1 MLISDYFAEVLLEK
15 NIDRVFLYPGGTIA
29 PLVSACLKKNIKIEI
44 FKNEQGAGY
53 AALAKARLTGKAQV
67 VMVTSGPGVTNTIS
81 PIADAYYDSTPIV
94 FVTGQVGTKDLLSRN
109 QVRQRGFQ
117 EVPTTQITSAISKRS
132 TCLLDVEIATEEI
145 PKAFE
150 IAEEGRQGP
159 VILDFPMNIQRT
171 EFIFKKSLKNKD
183 ISTPKG
189 NKSNLSD
196 INSII
201 EAGLNAKRP
210 VILLGQGAL
219 NDSISEEIINLKNLL
234 KALVVTSFL
243 GISSFNTDDNDY
255 VGYIGHTGHFSANVA
270 VHESDFLL
278 VLGSRLDIRQTG
290 TEVNMF
296 VPKGKVAWINN
307 DINELENPRITADWK
322 INENIKDFLNLVNK
336 DFYSKDSLSD
346 DDWKDK
352 ICEMKEKGLEDRPN
366 KNNCFIKPLEVM
378 KALSNRIR
386 DKKTVVVTGVGCHQ
400 HWAARHLP
408 FKPKSNLF
416 LSSGGHGT
424 MGYDLPSAI
433 GAAIALKDFRIY
445 CVVGD
450 GSLLM
455 NIQELA
461 SLAERNLDVKVIL
474 INNQR
479 LGIVSQF
486 QLITWGEDPST
497 GRFGTPDFVSIA
509 KGFSVKAKKIEIS
522 SDLEEGVNWINSFN
536 GPGLLEVMIDNESD
550 IVPMLMGGKMMNDMW
565 MGRM

>member
-1 MLISDYFAEVLLEK
+1 MLISDYFANVLVEK
-15 NIDRVFLYPGGTIA
+15 DIDKVYLYPGGTIA

-53 AALAKARLTGKAQV
+53 AALANARLTGKAQV

-81 PIADAYYDSTPIV
+81 PIADAYYDSTPII
-94 FVTGQVGTKDLLSRN
+94 FITGQVGTADLLSRN
-109 QVRQRGFQ
+109 SVRQRGFQ
-117 EVPTTQITSAISKRS
+117 EVPTTKITSAISKRS
-132 TCLLDVEIATEEI
+132 TCLIDIDIAIQEI
-145 PKAFE
+145 PLAFE
-150 IAEEGRQGP
+150 IAEESRQGP

-171 EFIFKKSLKNKD
+171 EFLDEKS
-183 ISTPKG
+183 S
-189 NKSNLSD
+189 NKSSKSYPERNITNLND

-201 EAGLNAKRP
+201 KAGLSAKRP

-219 NDSISEEIINLKNLL
+219 NNSISEEIINLKNAL

-243 GISSFNTDDNDY
+243 GISSFDTDDRDY
-255 VGYIGHTGHFSANVA
+255 VGYVGHTGHLSANVA

-278 VLGSRLDIRQTG
+278 VLGSRLDVRQTG
-290 TEVNMF
+290 TEVKKF

-307 DINELENPRITADWK
+307 DLNELENPRIKAHWK
-322 INENIKDFLNLVNK
+322 INENVKDFLNLVKK
-336 DFYSKDSLSD
+336 DISSEVSYSD
-346 DDWKDK
+346 DLW
-352 ICEMKEKGLEDRPN
+352 KEKIYKIKDEGIEDKPN
-366 KNNCFIKPLEVM
+366 KNNSLVKPLEVM
-378 KALSNRIR
+378 NALSNHIR
-386 DKKTVVVTGVGCHQ
+386 ERKTVVVTGVGCHQ

-408 FKPKSNLF
+408 FKPESNLF

-433 GAAIALKDFRIY
+433 GAAMTLKDFRIF

-486 QLITWGEDPST
+486 QLITWGKDPST
-497 GRFGTPDFVSIA
+497 GKFRTPDFVSIA
-509 KGFSVKAKKIEIS
+509 EGFSIKAKKIIIS
-522 SDLEEGVNWINSFN
+522 SDLEDGVNWINSFN
-536 GPGLLEVMIDNESD
+536 GPALLEVMIDNEAD
-550 IVPMLMGGKMMNDMW
+550 IVPMLMGGKMMNEMW
-565 MGRM
+565 MGRT